1 MKDID
6 YDGNKK
12 YTERFTPEDLDWL
25 RKDLSYVPKG
35 STVFL
40 NVHAPVANNTVS
52 AGGNARNANTL
63 FQLLRP
69 YQVHIFRDTHISM
82 RISNLRLLFM
92 NIISELPAVHGGQDT

>member
-35 STVFL
+35 NIVFL
-40 NVHAPVANNTVS
+40 NVHAPVANNTVA
-52 AGGNARNANTL
+52 AGGNARNANAL

-69 YQVHIFRDTHISM
+69 YQVHIFSGHTHFYE
-82 RISNLRLLFM
+82 NQLPFT
-92 NIISELPAVHGGQDT
+92 NIISERPAAHGGQDT